1 MKGYKLIRIFSIFCV
16 LFSMV
21 VGILILLTHKTS
33 TETMTFMLLFLFVG
47 LLGGY
52 TANALKEYEI
62 RLEKLERNIK
72 KEE

>member
-1 MKGYKLIRIFSIFCV
+1 
-16 LFSMV
+16 MV